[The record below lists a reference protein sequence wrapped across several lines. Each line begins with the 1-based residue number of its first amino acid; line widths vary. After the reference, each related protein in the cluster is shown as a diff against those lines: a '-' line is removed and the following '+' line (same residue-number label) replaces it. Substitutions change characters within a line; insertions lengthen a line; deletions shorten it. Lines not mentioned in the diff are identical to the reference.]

1 MPPDL
6 LAYLLA
12 AALRLSGYPAIALE
26 DLPPILRLP
35 PAELAA
41 QACPKQ
47 REDCGSIA
55 AAFEPGEYVIY
66 LRDNL
71 DFEDPADNSFLL
83 HELVHVL
90 QWKRDGEAMYEGCE
104 RAMETEREAYR
115 VQNAYLK
122 QEGRLVRFGHALL
135 FASCAGQEGTLFG
148 RDAAAP
154 PWPGK

>member
-12 AALRLSGYPAIALE
+12 AAVRLSGYPAVALE
-26 DLPPILRLP
+26 ELPPILRLS

-41 QACPKQ
+41 QACPQ
-47 REDCGSIA
+47 RPDDCRGVA

-66 LRDNL
+66 LRDTL
-71 DFEDPADNSFLL
+71 DLEDPSDNSFLL

-90 QWKRDGEAMYEGCE
+90 QWKRDAEAMYEGCG
-104 RAMETEREAYR
+104 RSMETEREAYR

-148 RDAAAP
+148 RDAMSP
-154 PWPGK
+154 PRAGQ

>member
-1 MPPDL
+1 MPPEL

-12 AALRLSGYPAIALE
+12 AAVRLSGYPAIALE

-41 QACPKQ
+41 QACPNR
-47 REDCGSIA
+47 REDCGKIA
-55 AAFEPGEYVIY
+55 AAFEPGDYVIY
-66 LRDNL
+66 LRDTL
-71 DFEDPADNSFLL
+71 DLEDPADNSFLL

-90 QWKRDGEAMYEGCE
+90 QWKRDGVTMYEGCE

-122 QEGRLVRFGHALL
+122 GEGRLVGFGHALL
-135 FASCAGQEGTLFG
+135 FLSCAGQQGALFSRG
-148 RDAAAP
+148 AMPAP
-154 PWPGK
+154 GPDQ

>member
-12 AALRLSGYPAIALE
+12 AAVRLSGYPAISLE
-26 DLPPILRLP
+26 ELPIILRLP

-41 QACPKQ
+41 HSCPKQ
-47 REDCGSIA
+47 SQQCAGVA

-71 DFEDPADNSFLL
+71 DLEDTADNSFLV

-90 QWKRDGEAMYEGCE
+90 QWKRDGDAVFGDCE
-104 RAMETEREAYR
+104 RALDTEREAYR

-122 QEGRLVRFGHALL
+122 RDGRLARYGHALL
-135 FASCAGQEGTLFG
+135 FASCSG
-148 RDAAAP
+148 RQPTMHGRIGD
-154 PWPGK
+154 

>member
-12 AALRLSGYPAIALE
+12 AAVRLSGYPAIAIE
-26 DLPPILRLP
+26 ELPVILRLP

-41 QACPKQ
+41 QSCPKQ
-47 REDCGSIA
+47 SQKCAGVA

-66 LRDNL
+66 VRDSL
-71 DFEDPADNSFLL
+71 DLEDPADNSFLV

-90 QWKRDGEAMYEGCE
+90 QWKRDGDAVFGACE
-104 RAMETEREAYR
+104 RALETEREAYR

-122 QEGRLVRFGHALL
+122 REGRLARYGHALL
-135 FASCAGQEGTLFG
+135 FASCAGEQPVPSGGEAMTIPA
-148 RDAAAP
+148 RV
-154 PWPGK
+154 K

>member
-1 MPPDL
+1 VPPDL

-26 DLPPILRLP
+26 ELPPILRLP

-41 QACPKQ
+41 HTCPTRSEQ
-47 REDCGSIA
+47 CARIA
-55 AAFEPGEYVIY
+55 AAFEPAEYVIY

-71 DFEDPADNSFLL
+71 DLEDPVDNSFLL

-90 QWKRDGEAMYEGCE
+90 QWKRDGDAVFEGCE
-104 RAMETEREAYR
+104 RALETEREAYR

-122 QEGRLVRFGHALL
+122 GEGRLPRFGHALM
-135 FASCAGQEGTLFG
+135 FASCAAGQEDVPYT
-148 RDAAAP
+148 RDGP
-154 PWPGK
+154 PPGK

>member
-12 AALRLSGYPAIALE
+12 AAVRLSGYPAIGPE
-26 DLPPILRLP
+26 ELPPVLRLP

-41 QACPKQ
+41 QACPHR
-47 REDCGSIA
+47 REDCRSVA
-55 AAFEPGEYVIY
+55 AVFEPGQYVIY

-71 DFEDPADNSFLL
+71 NLEDPADNSFLL

-104 RAMETEREAYR
+104 RSMETEREAYR

-122 QEGRLVRFGHALL
+122 QEGRLARFGHALL
-135 FASCAGQEGTLFG
+135 FLSCSGEQGALFS
-148 RDAAAP
+148 RDVMAAP
-154 PWPGK
+154 PSAM